1 VALFA
6 GWQTGHFSLN
16 GAAAYGF
23 GTAKTSLTT
32 PTTPATASRDVRSW
46 SLGAQAG
53 YTVPLGKSASVE
65 LVGGVRHT
73 AAKLKAFTETGGPSP
88 LLGRDQTVH
97 RTRAYAGIEAQAGIA
112 LGNITLTP
120 RLHARYAHD
129 SGDASGT
136 ADLLFVS
143 APNGPVMQAL
153 GPGVGRDVAELGGS
167 LDAAVGGSVHLWLG
181 YDGTFRN
188 GAQAHAAKAGVTV
201 TF

>member
-1 VALFA
+1 
-6 GWQTGHFSLN
+6 
-16 GAAAYGF
+16 
-23 GTAKTSLTT
+23 
-32 PTTPATASRDVRSW
+32 
-46 SLGAQAG
+46 
-53 YTVPLGKSASVE
+53 
-65 LVGGVRHT
+65 VRHT
-73 AAKLKAFTETGGPSP
+73 AAKLKAASP
-88 LLGRDQTVH
+88 KPADPARCSAAIRPYH